1 MTSVTSLGQDYGISA
16 GHNSINS
23 GYFKMHSSSGYAPN
37 PEVMIPYPGDSYF
50 SIVQRAYYS
59 SVGSGAMQGGW
70 ININN
75 YAGFASY
82 STNSSYHAH
91 SYLPGGTW
99 HNGSGGLVAGG
110 NYLFEIQYDPNK
122 IVRKCI
128 EFCSWNTTRT
138 GTRDCCR

>member
-1 MTSVTSLGQDYGISA
+1 M
-16 GHNSINS
+16 
-23 GYFKMHSSSGYAPN
+23 FKELIIALLAV
-37 PEVMIPYPGDSYF
+37 ELCK
-50 SIVQRAYYS
+50 
-59 SVGSGAMQGGW
+59 GW

-138 GTRDCCR
+138 GTHGTAAGDISLKFGGGYSGYAAQFDYMFYRKRIGEGDPTFIIGAEIAP